1 PIAHL
6 KEIYTNARG
15 GTCGRSV
22 AGPHSQTKRKGAQ
35 TKNAGPVNF
44 RGEKTQVKS
53 SVSVSWA
60 HHFGG
65 HFYDEAARGEAFGL
79 KHQAVEGAGDDVGFS
94 AGEGF

>member
-1 PIAHL
+1 MQEEGLAGGAWRARTANQTEKAL
-6 KEIYTNARG
+6 NA
-15 GTCGRSV
+15 GTR
-22 AGPHSQTKRKGAQ
+22 
-35 TKNAGPVNF
+35 GPVNL